1 MEMLSSLSLWV
12 LGLLLGGALAYWHLS
27 KTLERLKTEKMHL
40 EVVLDEKVKSYET
53 QLDLIKLSKE
63 QMSQDFQAVASDIL
77 QKDRE
82 NLQSRNSE
90 LLTPLHTQLKEFK
103 ERIESITSEQ
113 VKERASL
120 SAQIDNLKKTSVE
133 AQESAQ
139 NLTEALTYD
148 NKKQGDWGEM
158 VLSSILSSSG
168 LREGYEFETQGQFKD
183 EQGRAFKPDV
193 VLHLPEE
200 KDIIIDSKASLKA
213 YKDYIAN
220 PSDQSLLKA
229 HINSVETHVNGIS
242 IKAYENLEG
251 VRTLDFVFVFVP
263 IESALLIAL
272 EGKPELFTNALKKNV
287 VLVSPSTL
295 MMSLKTVH
303 HIWQTEKQNQNAE
316 EIARQAGAM
325 YDKLF
330 GFMKSMDDI
339 EKHLDKAQQ
348 SYKQARGQLADG
360 KGNLIGRAEK
370 LKALGVQSKK
380 ELN

>member
-12 LGLLLGGALAYWHLS
+12 LGLLLGGALAYWRLS

-339 EKHLDKAQQ
+339 ERHLDKAQQ

>member
-12 LGLLLGGALAYWHLS
+12 LGLLLGGALAYWRLS

>member
-1 MEMLSSLSLWV
+1 MEMLSSWSLLV
-12 LGLLLGGALAYWHLS
+12 LGLLLGGALAYWRLS
-27 KTLERLKTEKMHL
+27 KTLETLKTDKMHL

-213 YKDYIAN
+213 YKDYITN

-229 HINSVETHVNGIS
+229 HINSIETHINGIS

-272 EGKPELFTNALKKNV
+272 EAKPELFTNALKKNV

-303 HIWQTEKQNQNAE
+303 HIWQTEKQTQNAE

-380 ELN
+380 ELS